1 MRIIVRNDRIAAIKN
16 VTWSALRSGA
26 TVAANITWLSSIIPR
41 RLQMEWQAFG
51 VGVEIILDDWV
62 FWIEGRCSIARV
74 SRREMLRRKKKNKAP
89 LAPESGSLGDR
100 ETRAHMEETAA
111 TVWAALIKSFPI
123 ILVVRS
129 IIFQLLG
136 AEEIREEGLRYLC
149 NSFDAIPWR
158 TCVKTLKGWIIKKK
172 GNSAFP

>member
-1 MRIIVRNDRIAAIKN
+1 MTVSRQLR
-16 VTWSALRSGA
+16 TWRDLLYR
-26 TVAANITWLSSIIPR
+26 AANITWLSSIIPSL
-41 RLQMEWQAFG
+41 LQMEWQGFG
-51 VGVEIILDDWV
+51 VGVEIILNDWV

-74 SRREMLRRKKKNKAP
+74 SRREMLRWKNKAP

-100 ETRAHMEETAA
+100 ETQAHMEGTAA
-111 TVWAALIKSFPI
+111 TVWVALIKSFPI

-136 AEEIREEGLRYLC
+136 VEEIREEGSRYRC
-149 NSFDAIPWR
+149 NSFYTIPWCS
-158 TCVKTLKGWIIKKK
+158 CVKTLKGWIKKK